1 MTLNVVYDLKSAPVT
16 FDFGTFLAFSDCLR
30 QLSGESDMNVSIIA
44 TGYRKQSPR
53 DLSVSESEKASRI
66 HGILT
71 PLMAVCPT
79 VSGFSVE
86 YKERYDYQP
95 AAPYSTPYTVAK
107 VGELSIRGA
116 EPRFMLAPD
125 FALKVAPDFAV
136 TLTPRCSR
144 HFVERNCDLDS
155 WYKFYER
162 LTASGLNV
170 VVIPDRD
177 NLEKFDEYSWNL
189 YQPAAWDISLRAAV
203 YQKARMNIIS
213 ATGPAIVL
221 FFSKKPFIIFD
232 ILAGG
237 VFSREHW
244 AAMNGCE
251 DGGKPDFLGDDQII
265 TWTNSTY
272 NNLRDEFNRY
282 RLPAWPEIDL

>member
-30 QLSGESDMNVSIIA
+30 QLSGESDMHVTILA
-44 TGYRKQSPR
+44 DGYRKQSPR

-86 YKERYDYQP
+86 YKSRYDYQP
-95 AAPYSTPYTVAK
+95 TAPYATPYTVAK
-107 VGELSIRGA
+107 VGELAIRGA
-116 EPRFMLAPD
+116 EPRFMRATD
-125 FALKVAPDFAV
+125 FALEMAPDYAV

-144 HFVERNCDLDS
+144 HFVSRNCDLNA
-155 WYKFYER
+155 WHKFYER

-189 YQPAAWDISLRAAV
+189 YQPAAWDISLRAAL

-213 ATGPAIVL
+213 ATGPASVL
-221 FFSKKPFIIFD
+221 FFSKKPFIMFD

-272 NNLRDEFNRY
+272 LNLCSRFNQAK
-282 RLPAWPEIDL
+282 LAAWPEIGI